1 MLAERLLK
9 RLYALGGSTH
19 STCRESP
26 PRPQLHAH
34 TSLMIRVFVLSLWWR
49 PGSYVH
55 SDLHVIQLWLRRG
68 GGFFFGSRGRVSS
81 SVVLSKLSTVAEA
94 SSADDADST
103 VADSDPSIPYA
114 FGFLG
119 GGCLF
124 VLTAGDSASTGSAAV
139 LAATASSVALLARF
153 GGGRFFGGGGAAAS
167 ASATPS
173 AASGIALLG
182 GTVTALTV
190 PTAAAR
196 F

>member
-1 MLAERLLK
+1 
-9 RLYALGGSTH
+9 
-19 STCRESP
+19 
-26 PRPQLHAH
+26 
-34 TSLMIRVFVLSLWWR
+34 MIRVFVLSLWWR

-55 SDLHVIQLWLRRG
+55 SDLIQLWLRRG

-81 SVVLSKLSTVAEA
+81 SVVLSKLSTFAELA

-167 ASATPS
+167 AS
-173 AASGIALLG
+173 GIALLG

>member
-1 MLAERLLK
+1 METRFISSFGFNSALAPPGRWLLLRQQGQSFFER
-9 RLYALGGSTH
+9 RALF
-19 STCRESP
+19 E
-26 PRPQLHAH
+26 
-34 TSLMIRVFVLSLWWR
+34 
-49 PGSYVH
+49 
-55 SDLHVIQLWLRRG
+55 
-68 GGFFFGSRGRVSS
+68 
-81 SVVLSKLSTVAEA
+81 LSTVAEA